1 MGKLFILFAGVI
13 ILVALAIHIFD
24 NAVKPKIVVF
34 REGAYECVTL
44 RGSGGASC
52 YRVEQ

>member
-1 MGKLFILFAGVI
+1 MSKMFILFASAIVLI
-13 ILVALAIHIFD
+13 ALAIHIFD
-24 NAVKPKIVVF
+24 NAVKPKILVF